1 MIFIN
6 LLVIVEVEGLWVP
19 EVGHVEGGN
28 EELVVEEMFLSDT
41 KVAEEEEE
49 EVDQYKVHSEHPVI
63 NPLRVLVIA
72 NLEKVEKAVI
82 ARMIMIHCQV
92 SPNCPIRLVLK
103 STQSFPNLN

>member
-1 MIFIN
+1 MH
-6 LLVIVEVEGLWVP
+6 

-28 EELVVEEMFLSDT
+28 EDLVVEEMFLSDT
-41 KVAEEEEE
+41 KVAEGE

-63 NPLRVLVIA
+63 NPPKVLVIA

-82 ARMIMIHCQV
+82 ARMIMVHYQV

-103 STQSFPNLN
+103 STQSFLNLN